1 MQNPQDQISRLENL
15 LEVGRSLTA
24 ELNLT
29 SLLESVLTT
38 ARSLTGARFAA
49 IGVLDDRRRALEQ
62 FHTSGIPPEAHA
74 EIGDL
79 PRGRGIL
86 GLLIDDPAPLLVS
99 DVTTDTRAAGFPPG
113 HPPMHGFLGVP
124 IQIRGE
130 AWGNLYLTE
139 KETGAFDDADVE
151 TVQILARWA
160 AIAIENARL
169 FAQARER
176 QDALERANT
185 GLEATID
192 VALAIGDAAE
202 LQLLLALI
210 TQRARTVVGATSVVL
225 LTGEGDRWELAARD
239 DAVARHAP
247 AAGVLAPSP
256 VTERPLTPEEAT
268 ALQLDPEDA
277 SVLVPVLY
285 RGAPLGAL
293 IATRTSSDSAGLS
306 EPELRALRALAASA
320 ATAITTARSVAAGR
334 LRATLAAAEGERR
347 RWARELHDETLQGLG
362 ALRLALRGALRSA
375 DEAQR
380 SAMLEQ
386 AVQHLDHEIAGLRAI
401 IHDLRPAALDDL
413 GLASALRA
421 LADRTAERTGTT
433 VQAQISLGD
442 ERLDPELE
450 TVAYRISQEALTNTI
465 KHAGATLVI
474 VEVRQEDDQ
483 LRVHVRDN
491 GRGFQAEAP
500 TRGTGLGLTGM
511 QERAALVG
519 GSLTVDSGDSGT
531 EVTATLPLRLPDS
544 AGTPR

>member
-1 MQNPQDQISRLENL
+1 MPSPQDQITRLENL

-24 ELNLT
+24 ELNLS
-29 SLLESVLTT
+29 SLLESVLAT
-38 ARSLTGARFAA
+38 ARALTGARFAA

-74 EIGDL
+74 AIGDL

-86 GLLIDDPAPLLVS
+86 GLLIDEPAPLLVS
-99 DVTTDTRAAGFPPG
+99 DVTTDARAAGFPPG

-139 KETGAFDDADVE
+139 KDGGAFDEADVE

-169 FAQARER
+169 FAQAEER
-176 QDALERANT
+176 QSALERANT

-202 LQLLLALI
+202 LHPLLALI
-210 TQRARTVVGATSVVL
+210 TRRARTVVDASSVVL
-225 LTGEGDRWELAARD
+225 LTCEDGAWSLAARD
-239 DAVARHAP
+239 DVVARTGTVHAP
-247 AAGVLAPSP
+247 VEPSP
-256 VTERPLTPEEAT
+256 MQERPLTRAEAQ
-268 ALQLDPEDA
+268 ALQLDPDEI
-277 SVLVPVLY
+277 SVMVPVLY

-293 IATRTSSDSAGLS
+293 IASRPARGDDALA
-306 EPELRALRALAASA
+306 EPDLRALRSLAASA
-320 ATAITTARSVAAGR
+320 ATALTTARSVAAGR

-362 ALRLALRGALRSA
+362 ALRLALRGALRST
-375 DEAQR
+375 DLDQR
-380 SAMLEQ
+380 SSMLEQ
-386 AVQHLDHEIAGLRAI
+386 AVAQLDHEIASLRSI

-433 VQAQISLGD
+433 VQAQLNLGD

-450 TVAYRISQEALTNTI
+450 TVAYRICQEALTNTI

-474 VEVRQEDDQ
+474 VEVREEDQ
-483 LRVHVRDN
+483 RLRVRVRDN
-491 GRGFQAEAP
+491 GRGFQDDASS
-500 TRGTGLGLTGM
+500 RGTGLGLTGM
-511 QERAALVG
+511 RERAELVG
-519 GSLTVDSGDSGT
+519 GSVRITSGESGT
-531 EVTATLPLRLPDS
+531 EVTALLPLRLPDS
-544 AGTPR
+544 AGAPR